1 MSSPDAPLSFKIAGG
16 DVMFLCIDFVF
27 WWALVILFESGLQRI
42 SLRRRNAVDASR
54 RTENI
59 KEDDDVINEANK

>member
-27 WWALVILFESGLQRI
+27 WWALVILFESGLEKI
-42 SLRRRNAVDASR
+42 SFKNA
-54 RTENI
+54 
-59 KEDDDVINEANK
+59 